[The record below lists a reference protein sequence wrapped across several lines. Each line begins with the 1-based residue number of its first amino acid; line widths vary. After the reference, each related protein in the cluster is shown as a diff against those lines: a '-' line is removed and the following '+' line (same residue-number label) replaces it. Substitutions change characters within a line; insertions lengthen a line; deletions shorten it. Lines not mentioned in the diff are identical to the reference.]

1 MTNIFIK
8 IPKIRVGVVI
18 GKNGETKKELEELT
32 DSKIY
37 VDGEGEIEISNKNAN
52 VVTFYKLENVIK
64 AIGRGF
70 NPEKA
75 KLLLDEYYTLSIINL
90 HELGINTERGAHNRK
105 ARVIGAQG
113 SIRGYLEK
121 QLDCFISVQGKTI
134 SIIGRLSN
142 IRICHEALMRII
154 NGASIGA
161 VKHYIEKMSKSIE
174 TQDEFEFNENKKE
187 EDILD

>member
-1 MTNIFIK
+1 MNSIFIK
-8 IPKIRVGVVI
+8 IPKIRVGALI
-18 GKNGETKKELEELT
+18 GKNGETKKELEELS

-37 VDGEGEIEISNKNAN
+37 VDGEGEIEISTEKANA
-52 VVTFYKLENVIK
+52 VTFYKLENVIK

-75 KLLLDEYYTLSIINL
+75 KLLLDEYYTLNVINL
-90 HELGINTERGAHNRK
+90 QELGVTTERGAHNRK
-105 ARVIGAQG
+105 ARIIGAQG
-113 SIRGYLEK
+113 SIRSYLEK

-142 IRICHEALMRII
+142 IRICHEAIMRII

-161 VKHYIEKMSKSIE
+161 VKHFIEKLSKNLE
-174 TQDEFEFNENKKE
+174 TQEEFEFNENKKE